1 MAMQTMQQTDDRIHS
16 ISVPSTVQ
24 VVEDNAELRRLIRE
38 NSSSLVSKLTKPKT
52 GVDGLKP
59 AACYSPALI
68 TLWMGIRLN

>member
-24 VVEDNAELRRLIRE
+24 VIEDNAELRRPIRE
-38 NSSSLVSKLTKPKT
+38 IFEFAGFEAHKAENE
-52 GVDGLKP
+52 VDGLKS

-68 TLWMGIRLN
+68 TL